1 MHFQSRDPLEIL
13 TQTVQTEEEIK
24 QQSAIRNASSSDE
37 HKQEPGRWMERH
49 GGMKLKKGTQELSS
63 LAPHR
68 VLSNLS
74 IIIMSSLN

>member
-63 LAPHR
+63 LAPH
-68 VLSNLS
+68 
-74 IIIMSSLN
+74 